1 MYPRYCITIPH
12 YRHGEQLLRYLPKL
26 KSLDLPIIIVDDGS
40 DAKTVEKLRL
50 YCDSHNIVLLEHV
63 KNRGKGAAVFTA
75 AYAARTQGYTHI
87 IQVDA
92 DGQHNADD
100 IPKLIS
106 MSQEQT
112 GAIISGKPVFA
123 KDAPLVRVYGRK
135 ITLFWVALESFS
147 FAIKDGLCGFRCYPL
162 DEFERVADRYY
173 IGKRMDFDTEILT
186 KSCWLNIP
194 IYFVDTKVCYP
205 EDNISHFYYLR
216 DNLLLIKLHTR
227 LMLGMLI
234 QSPRLLLNKLF
245 IMKKPR

>member
-1 MYPRYCITIPH
+1 MSPRYCITIPH

-26 KSLDLPIIIVDDGS
+26 ESLGLPIIIVDDGS
-40 DAKTVEKLRL
+40 DAETRKKLKR
-50 YCDSHNIVLLEHV
+50 YTDTHNILLLEHV
-63 KNRGKGAAVFTA
+63 ENRGKGAAVFTA
-75 AYAARTQGYTHI
+75 AYAARARGYTHI
-87 IQVDA
+87 IQIDA

-100 IPKLIS
+100 IPKFIS
-106 MSQEQT
+106 LSREHS

-123 KDAPLVRVYGRK
+123 KDAPLIRVYGRK

-162 DEFERVADRYY
+162 AEFERVTDRYY
-173 IGKRMDFDTEILT
+173 IGKRMDFDTDILT

-205 EDNISHFYYLR
+205 EGNVSHFYYLR

-234 QSPRLLLNKLF
+234 RSPLLLLNKLF
-245 IMKKPR
+245 IRKKSR